1 MKKYIQYFI
10 LSLQLFMIGGITNAQ
25 NWVNLGSSTPKE
37 IKATVTESNHQ
48 SIRVLFD
55 TKGFNSESINEGNA
69 VYQRLSIPGAGRS
82 QTVGIPELPS
92 FRQMVA
98 IPECSNVSL
107 SFQVLQE
114 QVLNNYNVYPAPDY
128 QVVTNP
134 DSTCY
139 VEEVFS
145 KNVLCYVDNLISPSN
160 NAELTETG
168 YFRSQKYVEI
178 QVSPIRYNP
187 STQKLYVATEIEV
200 TLTLTNATGATS
212 ANLGIFNNV
221 ATHTMLNYEST
232 GMTAEEN
239 DMRSGLGKV
248 KYFTITNPNQVD
260 TIVADYLM
268 ICASHLFGV
277 NGVPCDPLLELAH
290 HRASY
295 NGYDVA
301 ILNVDNILEQN
312 FNYQNDN
319 INKVEKKLRTCISRI
334 YRNGTA
340 NHTYDG
346 HLGFVLFVGKAPVYD
361 MNSPI
366 ESCQGFVPS
375 AYSHGIAPHFSGEP
389 SIPYPSDYW
398 FSCISNNAGMSSYD
412 STGDLFIGR
421 ICVDNSENAVSQLQ
435 NIVSKTIKRER
446 RFNPRVKNIVD
457 AATGA
462 GLAYSNSFPTIFYG
476 PLQTIIGGQRI
487 LSKVDFYEVPA
498 NSYSDSVKIMLERG
512 APLFIIINH
521 GGVGEWSNIHNAEGF
536 DNSGTM
542 NQFCFSHSCLTGR
555 FDTIYNCLGQKI
567 TSGYADKG
575 FVGFIGSGRVVS
587 QTSSMDLDLPKAIYN
602 HLSHIAGECLLE
614 SNLAMNISENRFKYN
629 LIGDPALNIM
639 SKGFEVTDVITL
651 SDSTDITTSITIKDE
666 GIVKVPINAK
676 IRIHDNAGFIIS
688 PTGRIHFLG
697 NATLRSVNGNNS
709 FVKVNGGT
717 ITYNNSNPGTTIFK
731 NLKIN
736 FNNPQYLPNFGYQFN
751 NHRYHGC
758 NISAVGVSLAYSY
771 CQFYEGCSLY
781 ASHSDLDVDHSE
793 FDHSGIVVSRNSV
806 IGIPVGGSV
815 PSTSATITNSTF
827 NNCTSVEYQH
837 YGVNDRSISN
847 AAIRLERVPNYGISG
862 NTIMGCLQ
870 GIYLTNSGTGNLYS
884 IMGNT
889 IQNNRQ
895 DGIIVYNSYANLTL
909 NTIQGNG
916 SNLAGNGNEFEGNGI
931 SIYNNSLT
939 QVGDITEP
947 SNNYQ
952 LIGWNCNHQIYA
964 SNNAFPQLF
973 RYNKVLGDKNGTTN
987 PWIYYDV
994 EGSLLSESRLIDV
1007 EHNNWDGNTNFNA
1020 SVVFNVPYL
1029 FDWDPFWN
1037 MAKGGEESSD
1047 AEILYE
1053 QARKDF
1059 EDSLYAKAR
1068 TEFMQLISEYS
1079 EEPLAVS
1086 ALKEMFRLER
1096 FLNNDY
1102 SWLKTYYLTNESIIA
1117 NSTLQK
1123 VGEFLSARCDVQ
1135 MNNYFNALDWYA
1147 EQLSND
1153 SLPYQDSVFCI
1164 IDVGDIC
1171 LMMAEDSVNRRVLP
1185 KWFEKHSEI
1194 LPKSSYEHQKNTEY
1208 LLSTLPLIKSFSSV
1222 EEILNSHN
1230 IYNGISSI
1238 SPNPASDEISIVF
1251 QLERR
1256 FGSVE
1261 IRIVDLNGK
1270 VVAVKKADNI
1280 EIGTN
1285 ILYMNNLMLPQGI
1298 YVCALIVDGILFDQ
1312 EKIILINK

>member
-1 MKKYIQYFI
+1 MKKNLLII
-10 LSLQLFMIGGITNAQ
+10 ALCGLAQLIYAQ
-25 NWVNLGSSTPKE
+25 TWINLGSPTPKE
-37 IKATVTESNHQ
+37 IGATVTESNSQ
-48 SIRVLFD
+48 TICVRFD
-55 TKGFNSESINEGNA
+55 TEGFNSESVIEGSTT
-69 VYQRLSIPGAGRS
+69 YRRLSIPGAGMS
-82 QTVGIPELPS
+82 QTVGLPELPS
-92 FRQMVA
+92 FRRMVA
-98 IPECSNVSL
+98 IPECSDVSL
-107 SFQVLQE
+107 SFHVLQE
-114 QVLNNYNVYPAPDY
+114 QVLNSYNVYPAPDH

-139 VEEVFS
+139 VVEVFS
-145 KNVLCYVDNLISPSN
+145 KNALCYADNLVSPSN
-160 NAELTETG
+160 NVELTEIG
-168 YFRSQKYVEI
+168 YFRSQKYAEI

-187 STQKLYVATEIEV
+187 ATQKLYVATEIEV

-221 ATHTMLNYEST
+221 AAHTMLNYEST
-232 GMTAEEN
+232 GMTAEVN
-239 DMRSGLGKV
+239 DMRFGNGKV

-268 ICASHLFGV
+268 ICASHLFDEDGI
-277 NGVPCDPLLELAH
+277 PCAPLLELAN

-301 ILNVDNILEQN
+301 ILNVDNILDQG
-312 FNYQNDN
+312 FNYQNDSVYK
-319 INKVEKKLRTCISRI
+319 IEKKLRTCISRI
-334 YRNGTA
+334 YRFGTA

-346 HLGFVLFVGKAPVYD
+346 HLGFVLLVGRAPHHPSTIINVPY
-361 MNSPI
+361 
-366 ESCQGFVPS
+366 QGYVPT
-375 AYSHGIAPHFSGEP
+375 AYSHGATIYNHETG
-389 SIPYPSDYW
+389 IRDPYPSDYW
-398 FSCISNNAGMSSYD
+398 FSCIVNSTGSISYD
-412 STGDLFIGR
+412 SKGDLFIGR
-421 ICVDNSENAVSQLQ
+421 MCVDNNGNAVNQLD
-435 NIVSKTIKRER
+435 NIVKKTIKREK
-446 RFNPRVKNIVD
+446 RFNPQLNNILE
-457 AATGA
+457 AAKGTNIS
-462 GLAYSNSFPTIFYG
+462 YNSFFSELQATIG
-476 PLQTIIGGQRI
+476 PDRTLR
-487 LSKVDFYEVPA
+487 SA
-498 NSYSDSVKIMLERG
+498 NYVNTTQYNIDVQELIQDG
-512 APLFIIINH
+512 APMFVICNH
-521 GGVGEWSNIHNAEGF
+521 GFETGWQSIYSPF
-536 DNSGTM
+536 LIDNSNTM
-542 NQFCFSHSCLTGR
+542 NQFCISSSCLTGC
-555 FDTIYNCLGQKI
+555 FDNTGLTCLGQAM
-567 TSGYADKG
+567 TSQYPDKG
-575 FVGFIGSGRVVS
+575 FVGFVGAGRVIYSGLMINAARLIPQAV
-587 QTSSMDLDLPKAIYN
+587 YN
-602 HLSHIAGECLLE
+602 HLSHISGEFILE
-614 SNLAMNISENRFKYN
+614 SFLQPELQEDKRCYQMNLF
-629 LIGDPALNIM
+629 GDPALNIM
-639 SKGFEVTDVITL
+639 AKGFEVTNDITL
-651 SDSTDITTSITIKDE
+651 ADSTDVTTIVTVKDG
-666 GIVKVPINAK
+666 GIVRIPNDTRV
-676 IRIHDNAGFIIS
+676 RIHDNAGFNITS
-688 PTGRIHFLG
+688 AGRLHFNG
-697 NATLRSVNGNNS
+697 NAILRSVNGNNS

-736 FNNPQYLPNFGYQFN
+736 FNNPQYLSNFGYQFN

-758 NISAVGVSLAYSY
+758 NISAVGVGLAYSY

-847 AAIRLERVPNYGISG
+847 AAIRLERVPNYEISG

-884 IMGNT
+884 IAENS
-889 IQNNRQ
+889 ILNNRH

-952 LIGWNCNHQIYA
+952 LIGWNCNHQLYA

-1020 SVVFNVPYL
+1020 SIVFNVPNL

-1037 MAKGGEESSD
+1037 MAKGGEEVSE

-1059 EDSLYAKAR
+1059 EDSLYARAR
-1068 TEFMQLISEYS
+1068 TEFMQLISDYS
-1079 EEPLAVS
+1079 EDPLAVS
-1086 ALKEMFRLER
+1086 ALKEIFRLEG
-1096 FLNNDY
+1096 FLTDDY
-1102 SWLKTYYLTNESIIA
+1102 SSLKTYYLTNEDIKT

-1123 VGEFLSARCDVQ
+1123 VGSFLSARCDVQ
-1135 MNNYFNALDWYA
+1135 MKNYGDALDWYA

-1153 SLPYQDSVFCI
+1153 SLPYQDSIFCV
-1164 IDVGDIC
+1164 IDIGDIC
-1171 LMMAEDSVNRRVLP
+1171 LLMAEDSLNRASLP
-1185 KWFEKHSEI
+1185 MWFNEHSETV
-1194 LPKSSYEHQKNTEY
+1194 PKSSYEHQKNTKY
-1208 LLSTLPLIKSFSSV
+1208 LLSTLPLVRLNDAI
-1222 EEILNSHN
+1222 EEDPNAT
-1230 IYNGISSI
+1230 ISNKTVSI
-1238 SPNPASDEISIVF
+1238 SPNPATNEIAIVF
-1251 QLERR
+1251 QLEESCNRADVIIV
-1256 FGSVE
+1256 GVNGEVVKAVTINSVNRGYNTLHLSVSE
-1261 IRIVDLNGK
+1261 IPSGV
-1270 VVAVKKADNI
+1270 
-1280 EIGTN
+1280 
-1285 ILYMNNLMLPQGI
+1285 
-1298 YVCALIVDGILFDQ
+1298 YVCAILTDRDKPYIQKFVVQ
-1312 EKIILINK
+1312 

>member
-55 TKGFNSESINEGNA
+55 TKGFNSESINEGNT
-69 VYQRLSIPGAGRS
+69 VYQRLSIPGAGKS
-82 QTVGIPELPS
+82 QTVGSPELPS
-92 FRQMVA
+92 FHQMVA

-200 TLTLTNATGATS
+200 ILTLTNATGATS
-212 ANLGIFNNV
+212 SNLGIFNNV
-221 ATHTMLNYEST
+221 AAHTMLNYEST

-239 DMRSGLGKV
+239 DMRFGSGKV
-248 KYFTITNPNQVD
+248 KYFTLTDYRQVD

-268 ICASHLFGV
+268 ICASHLFDV
-277 NGVPCDPLLELAH
+277 NGVPCAPLLELAQ

-295 NGYDVA
+295 NGYDVV
-301 ILNVDNILEQN
+301 ILNVDNILDQS
-312 FNYQNDN
+312 FSYQHYAYR
-319 INKVEKKLRTCISRI
+319 IEEKLRTCIYRI
-334 YRNGTA
+334 YRYGSA
-340 NHTYDG
+340 SHTYDG
-346 HLGFVLFVGKAPVYD
+346 HLGFVLLVGRAPIYTG
-361 MNSPI
+361 NNFN
-366 ESCQGFVPS
+366 EQYQGYVPT
-375 AYSHGIAPHFSGEP
+375 AYSHDKKVHYDGNWMI
-389 SIPYPSDYW
+389 YPSDYW
-398 FSCISNNAGMSSYD
+398 FSCIANNTGSSSYD
-412 STGDLFIGR
+412 FKGDLFIGR
-421 ICVDNSENAVSQLQ
+421 MCVDNNENAVNQLD
-435 NIVSKTIKRER
+435 NIVKKTIKRER
-446 RFNPRVKNIVD
+446 RFNPRLKNIVQ
-457 AATGA
+457 AATGSRIHDPNFFST
-462 GLAYSNSFPTIFYG
+462 LDS
-476 PLQTIIGGQRI
+476 IIGSNRT
-487 LSKVDFYEVPA
+487 LHTVDYDDPGYYINNIQALIAEGSPF
-498 NSYSDSVKIMLERG
+498 
-512 APLFIIINH
+512 FIIQNH
-521 GGVGEWSNIHNAEGF
+521 GNVTAWMNVPYPLA
-536 DNSGTM
+536 DNSETM
-542 NQFCFSHSCLTGR
+542 NQFCFSYSCFTGCM
-555 FDTIYNCLGQKI
+555 DNTSTCLGQKM
-567 TSGYADKG
+567 TSNYPEKG
-575 FVGFIGSGRVVS
+575 FVGFLGSGRPIN
-587 QTSSMDLDLPKAIYN
+587 MGLPIRFDLPTAIYQ
-602 HLSHIAGECLLE
+602 HFSHIMGEAVLE
-614 SNLAMNISENRFKYN
+614 SLILSGNTHCYELNLF
-629 LIGDPALNIM
+629 GDPALNIM
-639 SKGFEVTDVITL
+639 AKGFEVVDDITL
-651 SDSTDITTSITIKDE
+651 ADSTDITTTITIKDG
-666 GIVKVPINAK
+666 GIVRVPINAR
-676 IRIHDNAGFIIS
+676 IRIHDNAGFNLTS
-688 PTGRIHFLG
+688 AGQLHFNG
-697 NATLRSVNGNNS
+697 NAILRSVNGNNS
-709 FVKVNGGT
+709 FVNLNGGT
-717 ITYNNSNPGTTIFK
+717 VTYNTSNPGTTIFK

-736 FNNPQYLPNFGYQFN
+736 FKNPQYLSNFRYQFN

-758 NISAVGVSLAYSY
+758 NISAVGVGLVYSY
-771 CQFYEGCSLY
+771 CQFYEDCSLY

-806 IGIPVGGSV
+806 IGVPVGGSV

-827 NNCTSVEYQH
+827 NNCTSIEYQH

-847 AAIRLERVPNYGISG
+847 AAIRLERVPNYELSG

-870 GIYLTNSGTGNLYS
+870 GIYLSNSGTGNLYS
-884 IMGNT
+884 IAENS
-889 IQNNRQ
+889 ILNNRQ

-994 EGSLLSESRLIDV
+994 EGSLLSEPRLIDV

-1020 SVVFNVPYL
+1020 SVVFNVPNL

-1068 TEFMQLISEYS
+1068 TEFMQLISDFS
-1079 EEPLAVS
+1079 EDPLAVS
-1086 ALKEMFRLER
+1086 ALKEIFRLEQ

-1102 SWLKTYYLTNESIIA
+1102 SWLKTYYLTSEDIVA

-1123 VGEFLSARCDVQ
+1123 VGAFLSARCDVQ
-1135 MNNYFNALDWYA
+1135 MKNYGDALEWYA
-1147 EQLSND
+1147 QQLSND
-1153 SLPYQDSVFCI
+1153 SLSYQDSVFCV
-1164 IDVGDIC
+1164 IDIGDIY
-1171 LMMAEDSVNRRVLP
+1171 LLMAEDSINRVSLPIWFNEHSEVLP
-1185 KWFEKHSEI
+1185 Q
-1194 LPKSSYEHQKNTEY
+1194 SSYEHQKNTDY
-1208 LLSTLPLIKSFSSV
+1208 LLSTLPLIKSFNAI
-1222 EEILNSHN
+1222 EEISNNYGNYIAKSF
-1230 IYNGISSI
+1230 I
-1238 SPNPASDEISIVF
+1238 SPNPASEEISIVF
-1251 QLERR
+1251 QLEKPCNW
-1256 FGSVE
+1256 VE
-1261 IRIVDLNGK
+1261 IQIVSMNGEVVKTTIVDTVHCGNNTLLLP
-1270 VVAVKKADNI
+1270 I
-1280 EIGTN
+1280 SEI
-1285 ILYMNNLMLPQGI
+1285 PSGI
-1298 YVCALIVDGILFDQ
+1298 YVCIMHTNNGMKCV
-1312 EKIILINK
+1312 NKFVVR